1 LPIRDNHRCIS
12 VQDTAES
19 GGISGCLSITLSCP
33 YRKSNPDVLMMQS
46 TKDRP
51 RFDTPGAPN
60 GPSNRRILT

>member
-1 LPIRDNHRCIS
+1 M
-12 VQDTAES
+12 AES